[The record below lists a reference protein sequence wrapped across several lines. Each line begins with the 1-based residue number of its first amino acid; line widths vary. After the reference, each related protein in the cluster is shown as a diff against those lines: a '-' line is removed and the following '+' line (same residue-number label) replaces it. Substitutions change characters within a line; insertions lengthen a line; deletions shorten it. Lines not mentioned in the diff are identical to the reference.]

1 MPRDNLKLLVKQQLT
16 GKALLMRISAVHVVV
31 QNLARSL
38 QFIHFR
44 LPQSTHEPL
53 QLPSSANAGVT
64 HSRLDYKDSSRER
77 KQHRLLGTTG
87 NLFCFTWQCLGTWFY
102 NKAASPNDFHLQLS
116 LFVHHSHLNVTWW
129 DTGKKNRKK
138 EECLCQRTWLQT
150 FSGCFPKSPDT
161 FLSPQIHS

>member
-53 QLPSSANAGVT
+53 QPPSSANAGVT

-77 KQHRLLGTTG
+77 KQHRLLETTG
-87 NLFCFTWQCLGTWFY
+87 EPLLFYLAVSWNLV
-102 NKAASPNDFHLQLS
+102 LQQ
-116 LFVHHSHLNVTWW
+116 
-129 DTGKKNRKK
+129 GR
-138 EECLCQRTWLQT
+138 EPE
-150 FSGCFPKSPDT
+150 
-161 FLSPQIHS
+161 